1 MFDYKNK
8 NVNRRREFD
17 YLLSKTLSMF
27 KYGGLP
33 ETIPQRELERQLQTK
48 GYAFITKVKGKL
60 YSFNGGLGGVPDPY
74 GNPTEIVIAN
84 PALDYNAT
92 LDIKKDG
99 VLIRNDEMMNGL
111 THLLEKHIYML
122 TENEISMVV
131 NSFNAR
137 MPILISAGDDNT
149 RESAEHYISNIINGE
164 TGVIAEN
171 RLFEGINVQAGQSAQ
186 YTQLIEYH
194 QYLKASLYNELGLEM
209 NYNMKRER
217 LTEDEV
223 NMADIIYPLID
234 NMMKMRL
241 MAVEEMNKMFDLE
254 VEIGFDS
261 IWAKHQP
268 DEAFDEDAFVDELG
282 MYLDELLGAPTPA
295 PSEEMAR
302 FEQLANQ
309 SSEEELQ
316 AVLDELL
323 LIQAEEEGTSGDT
336 TTTSDA
342 DSVDSATDDSP
353 NGRGESETRESDANP
368 GSSGGDR
375 SDDTESGVD
384 NTRPTTESSESVP
397 ESDASTESDNSDTTT
412 EHESEARG
420 SGASSDSSGGDR
432 NDDAESGVDN
442 SRPSDESTEP
452 VSESDATTESDRSG
466 ETATGER
473 DRNPGSSSGGSG
485 ESDRERGSD
494 ANAEADA
501 ESRSDTRD
509 DGTETSVQSEPI
521 TSGQS
526 DEQTDGENGDGEQTV
541 RSTDSM
547 ELRGTGSLL
556 EVSVD
561 IAIEQAE
568 EETDDES

>member
-8 NVNRRREFD
+8 NLNRRREFD
-17 YLLSKTLSMF
+17 YLLSKTLSIF

-60 YSFNGGLGGVPDPY
+60 YSFNGGLGGIPDPY
-74 GNPTEIVIAN
+74 GNPTQIVIAN

-99 VLIRNDEMMNGL
+99 VLIRNDEMMSGL
-111 THLLEKHIYML
+111 THLLEKYIYMM

-149 RESAEHYISNIINGE
+149 RESAEHYIRNIVNGE

-186 YTQLIEYH
+186 YTQMIEYH
-194 QYLKASLYNELGLEM
+194 QYLKASLFNELGLEM

-223 NMADIIYPLID
+223 NMTDIIYPLID

-241 MAVEEMNKMFDLE
+241 MAIEEMNKMFDLE

-268 DEAFDEDAFVDELG
+268 DEAFDEDAFIDELG
-282 MYLDELLGAPTPA
+282 MYLDEVFSAPTPA
-295 PSEEMAR
+295 PAPSDEMAR

-323 LIQAEEEGTSGDT
+323 LIQAEEENTSGDT
-336 TTTSDA
+336 STPSVT
-342 DSVDSATDDSP
+342 DSVGSDTNADQHD
-353 NGRGESETRESDANP
+353 RGESETRESDASP

-375 SDDTESGVD
+375 GDDTESRVD
-384 NTRPTTESSESVP
+384 NTGPTTESTEPVSGT
-397 ESDASTESDNSDTTT
+397 DAPTDNSNSVNIYLDTRT
-412 EHESEARG
+412 EH
-420 SGASSDSSGGDR
+420 
-432 NDDAESGVDN
+432 DAEPDN
-442 SRPSDESTEP
+442 SKPSNESSEP
-452 VSESDATTESDRSG
+452 VSESDAPDGMESDGGDIEQTGTTHEESSGHDVRENGDGDTRDVRSG
-466 ETATGER
+466 ET
-473 DRNPGSSSGGSG
+473 
-485 ESDRERGSD
+485 
-494 ANAEADA
+494 
-501 ESRSDTRD
+501 
-509 DGTETSVQSEPI
+509 SE
-521 TSGQS
+521 
-526 DEQTDGENGDGEQTV
+526 GD
-541 RSTDSM
+541 
-547 ELRGTGSLL
+547 GTGSDESLL
-556 EVSVD
+556 EPSLDVSIELNLEGGTDEHIDVSEIPDIEEGTTEEHKGSQSDKSTDDDVEVNVD
-561 IAIEQAE
+561 IGIEQVE
-568 EETDDES
+568 EEADDES

>member
-8 NVNRRREFD
+8 NLNRKREFD

-48 GYAFITKVKGKL
+48 GYAFITKVRGKL

-74 GNPTEIVIAN
+74 GNPTQIVIAN

-149 RESAEHYISNIINGE
+149 RESAEHYINNIINGE

-171 RLFEGINVQAGQSAQ
+171 RLFEGINVQAGQYAQ
-186 YTQLIEYH
+186 YTQMIEYH

-241 MAVEEMNKMFDLE
+241 MAIEEMNEMFDLE

-282 MYLDELLGAPTPA
+282 MYLEEMFSAPAPA

-309 SSEEELQ
+309 NSEEELQ

-323 LIQAEEEGTSGDT
+323 LIQAEEGSTSGDT
-336 TTTSDA
+336 TTTSNA
-342 DSVDSATDDSP
+342 DSVDSDTDDNP
-353 NGRGESETRESDANP
+353 NERGESSTRESDTNP

-375 SDDTESGVD
+375 SDDTEPRVD
-384 NTRPTTESSESVP
+384 NTRPTTESSESVS
-397 ESDASTESDNSDTTT
+397 ESDAPTGSDNSDTTN
-412 EHESEARG
+412 EH
-420 SGASSDSSGGDR
+420 
-432 NDDAESGVDN
+432 
-442 SRPSDESTEP
+442 ESTEP
-452 VSESDATTESDRSG
+452 VSGSDATTESDRSG

-494 ANAEADA
+494 ANAEAVT

-509 DGTETSVQSEPI
+509 VGTEASVQSEPI

-547 ELRGTGSLL
+547 EFRGTGSLL
-556 EVSVD
+556 EPSLDVSIEVNSD
-561 IAIEQAE
+561 DTTVNIDIEQVE
-568 EETDDES
+568 EEADDES

>member
-8 NVNRRREFD
+8 DLNRRREFD
-17 YLLSKTLSMF
+17 YLLSKTLSIF

-60 YSFNGGLGGVPDPY
+60 YSFNGGLGGIPDPY
-74 GNPTEIVIAN
+74 GNPTQIVIAN
-84 PALDYNAT
+84 PSLDYNAT

-99 VLIRNDEMMNGL
+99 VLIRNDEMMSGL
-111 THLLEKHIYML
+111 THLLEKYIYMM

-149 RESAEHYISNIINGE
+149 RESAEHYIRNIVNGE

-186 YTQLIEYH
+186 YTQMIEYH
-194 QYLKASLYNELGLEM
+194 QYLKASLFNELGLEM

-223 NMADIIYPLID
+223 NMTDIIYPLID

-241 MAVEEMNKMFDLE
+241 MAIEEMNKMFDLE

-268 DEAFDEDAFVDELG
+268 DEAFDEDAFIDELG
-282 MYLDELLGAPTPA
+282 MYLDEVLSVPTPA
-295 PSEEMAR
+295 PSDEMAR
-302 FEQLANQ
+302 FEQLANN

-323 LIQAEEEGTSGDT
+323 LIQAEEEDTSGDT
-336 TTTSDA
+336 STPSDT
-342 DSVDSATDDSP
+342 DSVGSDTNADQHD
-353 NGRGESETRESDANP
+353 RGESETRESDASP

-375 SDDTESGVD
+375 GDDTESRVD
-384 NTRPTTESSESVP
+384 NTRPTTGSTEPVSGTDAPTDNSNSVNIYLDTRTEHDAEPDNSKPSNESS
-397 ESDASTESDNSDTTT
+397 
-412 EHESEARG
+412 
-420 SGASSDSSGGDR
+420 
-432 NDDAESGVDN
+432 
-442 SRPSDESTEP
+442 EP
-452 VSESDATTESDRSG
+452 VSESDAPDGMESDGGDIEQTGTTSEESSGHDVRENGDDESSGVRSG
-466 ETATGER
+466 ET
-473 DRNPGSSSGGSG
+473 
-485 ESDRERGSD
+485 
-494 ANAEADA
+494 
-501 ESRSDTRD
+501 
-509 DGTETSVQSEPI
+509 SE
-521 TSGQS
+521 
-526 DEQTDGENGDGEQTV
+526 GD
-541 RSTDSM
+541 
-547 ELRGTGSLL
+547 GTGSDGSLL
-556 EVSVD
+556 EPSLDVSVEVSSDVDTEVNIDIEESQPDEEASVDAEVSVD
-561 IAIEQAE
+561 IDIQESQSDEESDVDIEADVDTDIEQTE
-568 EETDDES
+568 EEAEDES